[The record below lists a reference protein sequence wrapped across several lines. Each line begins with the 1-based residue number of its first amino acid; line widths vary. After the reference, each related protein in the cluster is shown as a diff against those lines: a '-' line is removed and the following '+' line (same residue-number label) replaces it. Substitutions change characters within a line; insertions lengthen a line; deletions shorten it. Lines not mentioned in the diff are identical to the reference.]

1 MTCLVRM
8 SFLPQYIKWVFLLF
22 GFLGFRHAC
31 ILLRFPFLLIGN
43 QAVMRKKI
51 QEKIPLSMPLFD
63 ISVTPL
69 SFLFILTSENLIAI
83 LNKAMGM
90 DMIPRLDQRQNLNFN
105 CLMYANDLIL
115 VSKATRKID
124 RNCNLY
130 LSIYSKLTGQHPNY
144 SKSVV
149 LFPSWVSKW
158 FVKSIFSILNF
169 RIGSFP
175 FTYVGVMITPKR
187 IKISPIKP
195 MVSHI
200 SNITNVWNH
209 SNFSKA

>member
-1 MTCLVRM
+1 
-8 SFLPQYIKWVFLLF
+8 
-22 GFLGFRHAC
+22 
-31 ILLRFPFLLIGN
+31 
-43 QAVMRKKI
+43 
-51 QEKIPLSMPLFD
+51 
-63 ISVTPL
+63 
-69 SFLFILTSENLIAI
+69 
-83 LNKAMGM
+83 
-90 DMIPRLDQRQNLNFN
+90 
-105 CLMYANDLIL
+105 MYANDLIL
-115 VSKATRKID
+115 ASKATRKID

-144 SKSVV
+144 SKSIV

-209 SNFSKA
+209 SNFSKAWRMVMINSTILSIPNYYMSTYPVPDCILDSISKLVRDFLWNKLLRVA